1 MPQFKVCLYRCAYG
15 QKVVASNSFCKAQL
29 WPDNWKGN
37 DTVVGEVKG
46 DIKGNGWR
54 FFSFFFL
61 TLSLY
66 WRIVDQQCYV
76 SFKCTAKWFSYTYL
90 FFFRFFSH
98 LGYYRILSS
107 ILCAIQ

>member
-1 MPQFKVCLYRCAYG
+1 MLNLTQENMPQFKVCLYRCAYG

-54 FFSFFFL
+54 FFSFFFFN
-61 TLSLY
+61 
-66 WRIVDQQCYV
+66 
-76 SFKCTAKWFSYTYL
+76 FKF
-90 FFFRFFSH
+90 
-98 LGYYRILSS
+98 ILKNSWS
-107 ILCAIQ
+107 AMLC